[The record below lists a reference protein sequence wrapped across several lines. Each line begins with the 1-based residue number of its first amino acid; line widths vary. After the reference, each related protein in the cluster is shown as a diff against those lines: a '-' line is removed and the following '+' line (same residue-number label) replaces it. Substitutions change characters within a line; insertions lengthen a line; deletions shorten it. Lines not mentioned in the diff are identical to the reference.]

1 MSERTTP
8 ATPYQVLGVTA
19 SASTDELRRAYR
31 RRLRET
37 HPDVG
42 GEAAGFHAVQ
52 VAWEL
57 IGTPE
62 DRAAFDRGREPGR
75 SAPSGSS
82 FVPGSGTTPSWE
94 QSPAFRPSTS
104 APASRSHGH
113 PGGWNREQYVS
124 LMREWVGRGAPLD
137 NPFDEGLVR
146 SAPRELRHLLADA
159 IAEEDTAR
167 TLSQLGIEY
176 TIWHDVDTDDAG
188 PGSEQKLDH
197 IVLGPTGLFAMLSED
212 WDGALQV
219 RKGELVSDRLAVGE
233 RPVNSL
239 SKRTR
244 GIVRAARVKFTAL
257 AIVVPDGSTAE
268 SAAVV
273 GKEKGVPVVIVQ
285 QSRLADFVRG
295 GLEATPHISADE
307 LFAVRERL
315 TRVIRFI

>member
-19 SASTDELRRAYR
+19 SASTEELRRAYR

-42 GEAAGFHAVQ
+42 GEATGFHAVQ

-94 QSPAFRPSTS
+94 QAPAFRPSTS

-124 LMREWVGRGAPLD
+124 LMREWVGRGAPLE
-137 NPFDEGLVR
+137 NPFEEGLVR

-167 TLSQLGIEY
+167 TLSQL
-176 TIWHDVDTDDAG
+176 
-188 PGSEQKLDH
+188 
-197 IVLGPTGLFAMLSED
+197 AMLSED

-219 RKGELVSDRLAVGE
+219 LKGELVSDRLAVGE

-273 GKEKGVPVVIVQ
+273 GKERGVPVVIVQ